1 MAQDDERGTALV
13 LLGGTGLALMLT
25 LKGICALLQRR
36 EALTGR
42 PITRVE
48 YDAIMEAVQIIPALK
63 AEVAGIKATLPALCD
78 KLDDLIAR
86 SNRRRATDD

>member
-25 LKGICALLQRR
+25 LKGLCALVQRR

-42 PITRVE
+42 PITRAE
-48 YDAIMEAVQIIPALK
+48 YDSIMEAVRLIPALQ
-63 AEVAGIKATLPALCD
+63 AEVAGIKQTLPALCD

-86 SNRRRATDD
+86 STRRRATDD